1 MVEKLDYPNHFKVS
15 DIHEELV
22 VLDQALFCFRWAVES
37 GNAPHTTG
45 LSLRN
50 LP

>member
-1 MVEKLDYPNHFKVS
+1 MLEGPDYPNHLKVS

-22 VLDQALFCFRWAVES
+22 VLDRVLLCFKWAVEL
-37 GNAPHTTG
+37 GNAYHTAG

>member
-1 MVEKLDYPNHFKVS
+1 MVEGPDYPNHFKVS

-22 VLDQALFCFRWAVES
+22 VLDRALFCFKWAVEP
-37 GNAPHTTG
+37 GNAYHTTG

>member
-1 MVEKLDYPNHFKVS
+1 MVEGLNYPNHLKVS

-22 VLDQALFCFRWAVES
+22 VLDRALFCFKWAVEL
-37 GNAPHTTG
+37 GNAYHTVG